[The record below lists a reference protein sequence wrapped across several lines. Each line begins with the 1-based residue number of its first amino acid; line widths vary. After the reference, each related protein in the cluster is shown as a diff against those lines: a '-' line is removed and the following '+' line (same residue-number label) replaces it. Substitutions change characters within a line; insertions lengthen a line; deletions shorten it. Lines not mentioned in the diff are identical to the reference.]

1 MPSLKCSVRFYC
13 NFIKTQDVK
22 PEGGAGRSPA
32 GLAWPSLPPSPAPSR
47 AGATEGLHMGRDRAG
62 GARFWPLHPLS
73 SQRSGNHATRT
84 KKPGWRAAPDF
95 SSLRQRVGSGK
106 HEEVY
111 LSEGFPDHGR
121 VVVRSPC
128 LCLDSRETGWKLHHW
143 PPAQASDELPGSKAG
158 SLKFP
163 LLPGRLCYLAILPR
177 TRPQLGCRK
186 CVQAGFRK
194 GRGTRDQI
202 ANICWIIEK
211 AREFQKNIYFC
222 FIDYAKAFDCVDHNK
237 LWKILK
243 EMGYQTT

>member
-1 MPSLKCSVRFYC
+1 MRFYC

-128 LCLDSRETGWKLHHW
+128 LYLDSRETGWKLHHW

-194 GRGTRDQI
+194 AEEPEIKLPTSAGSSKKQESSRKTSI
-202 ANICWIIEK
+202 SALLTAPKPLTVWITINCGK
-211 AREFQKNIYFC
+211 F
-222 FIDYAKAFDCVDHNK
+222 
-237 LWKILK
+237 
-243 EMGYQTT
+243 